1 MSSGYS
7 TRRWECPFF
16 RWDERR
22 CIHCEGGRMHM
33 QDLESYRRYVRTY
46 CDNSGGWE
54 NCTMARSLMDYYD
67 AMGGRPERELL

>member
-1 MSSGYS
+1 
-7 TRRWECPFF
+7 
-16 RWDERR
+16 
-22 CIHCEGGRMHM
+22 MHM